1 MLITLSQL
9 ALLICCLFQIIGL
22 YLLFGRQFHKI
33 VKHRSVAGISKMFII
48 FGNVQYL
55 CIFTNS
61 IVYYTQAIK
70 DCAYT
75 PAVLCVNFTLGFYQ
89 IMSGYLLN
97 VIFAVV
103 YLVYVGRDQKKKQ
116 LLRRASSDVI
126 DHRSTSRDDV
136 DHHSGGRLDHNSN
149 HQGYTSNHQGYT
161 SNHQGYNSNH
171 QGYTSNHQGYN
182 SNHQGY
188 TSNPD
193 SSNNKTLGQHL
204 TIANIRRASINA
216 MLQTTSP
223 LKPVTPMI
231 EEYTGFKVVN
241 PYPLYFIVLMLVNV
255 TVLTIT
261 LMLSSID
268 NWNGYHYISKF
279 ADTLSYV
286 SMVAILIQY
295 LPQFLVLYKTKN
307 SSNFTILTYLM
318 LSIGNAVTFIYL
330 LMQGVVNFT
339 TWLPFIFESSV
350 QLTLSLQIAYY
361 DYAYSR
367 VVEYREKK
375 LALRSNQSEQTTT
388 AAHSTNIVISVTDMS
403 GEHTDA
409 IPDTP
414 LSEFS
419 TVVYL

>member
-136 DHHSGGRLDHNSN
+136 DHHSGGRLDH
-149 HQGYTSNHQGYT
+149 
-161 SNHQGYNSNH
+161 NSNH